1 MVRITKKDEKKEKR
15 QTVCLF
21 AYYNSLRCFIVRLWF
36 RLDSNNALHEFLELS
51 YPYNKKIMKRCGLTQ
66 IPDRRTFD
74 RRLKTISI
82 DIKERIAIMTRLFVC
97 EKMINP
103 YIVAIDST
111 LLKAK
116 GHVWHKSSMNK
127 GIVPRSG
134 IDTDARWGFS
144 HTKGWIFGYKLHLI
158 SSTGS
163 TIVPLAADFT
173 TANVQDNQLYNPM
186 TASFSLFTE
195 ETYFMIGD
203 SGYDDQKL
211 YDLSINRGFEL
222 VCPVQRYVN
231 TSTKRLHLIE
241 FYESELGQAIYSW
254 RSKSIEPL
262 IEHIKSVFRIDP
274 LPVRGYQNADGIVL
288 LSVLLYQILVYYN
301 YKTRR
306 SQRPKAIKH
315 MLCS

>member
-1 MVRITKKDEKKEKR
+1 MKR
-15 QTVCLF
+15 RGRRGRPYVYSPTII
-21 AYYNSLRCFIVRLWF
+21 LRCFIVRLWF

-82 DIKERIAIMTRLFVC
+82 DIKERIAIMTHLFVC
-97 EKMINP
+97 EKMIDP

-274 LPVRGYQNADGIVL
+274 LPVRGYQNAAGIVL